1 MNNSPLG
8 DYRSYAGEWNCTV

>member
-8 DYRSYAGEWNCTV
+8 LDQ